1 MSAVAALIAATL
13 NAGTPLLIAGI
24 GILIHEKS
32 GVLNLGIEGI
42 MLMGAVAGFGV
53 TFATGS
59 FMLGFIAGG
68 LVGVLLA
75 AVFGFFTLG
84 LYANQNAAGLAMAIF
99 GAGLAAFAGQP
110 LQGVS
115 LPSRATAGIPF
126 LEDIPFIGEA
136 FFSCHI
142 GVYLALIAA
151 GPRPGFCI
159 RAAGA

>member
-13 NAGTPLLIAGI
+13 NAGTPLLIVGI

-75 AVFGFFTLG
+75 AVFGFFTLVVLNIHNHKLTSTVFG
-84 LYANQNAAGLAMAIF
+84 QKHGFSNLAIF
-99 GAGLAAFAGQP
+99 QH
-110 LQGVS
+110 
-115 LPSRATAGIPF
+115 
-126 LEDIPFIGEA
+126 FIII
-136 FFSCHI
+136 S
-142 GVYLALIAA
+142 
-151 GPRPGFCI
+151 
-159 RAAGA
+159 

>member
-75 AVFGFFTLG
+75 AVFGFFSLCRACRCPRA
-84 LYANQNAAGLAMAIF
+84 LRPEFPFWRIFPSSVKPSFPAIS
-99 GAGLAAFAGQP
+99 A
-110 LQGVS
+110 S
-115 LPSRATAGIPF
+115 ISR
-126 LEDIPFIGEA
+126 
-136 FFSCHI
+136 
-142 GVYLALIAA
+142 
-151 GPRPGFCI
+151 
-159 RAAGA
+159 